1 MSDAGEVTAAQS
13 GFSSK
18 REGGRERKRVCVW
31 QVSRPLVCIH
41 FGSVCINTEEMHF
54 MYKRLT
60 VPLSMELGSVVEE
73 PLHVHHEAFFTG
85 LLGVVLISQ
94 SKRTF
99 GLMQPRPAAAW
110 CVCVCDGFFSSIGI
124 FFSVE

>member
-1 MSDAGEVTAAQS
+1 
-13 GFSSK
+13 
-18 REGGRERKRVCVW
+18 
-31 QVSRPLVCIH
+31 
-41 FGSVCINTEEMHF
+41 
-54 MYKRLT
+54 
-60 VPLSMELGSVVEE
+60 MELGSVVEE

-94 SKRTF
+94 SRRTF

-110 CVCVCDGFFSSIGI
+110 CVCVCVCVCDGFFSSIGI